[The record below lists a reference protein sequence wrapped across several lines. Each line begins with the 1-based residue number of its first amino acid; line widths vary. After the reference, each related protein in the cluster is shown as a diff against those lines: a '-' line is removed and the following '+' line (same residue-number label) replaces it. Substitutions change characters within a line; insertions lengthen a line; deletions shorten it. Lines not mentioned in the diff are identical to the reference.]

1 LGQPDLDVNSSLGS
15 ADPAFDAR
23 PTEISELFATDGPL
37 AQVIS
42 GFRSRPQQIA
52 MAKSVAAALE
62 NNSTLICEAGTGTG
76 KTLAYLLPAL
86 LCDRRVLISTAT
98 RNLQDQLYDHD
109 LPLLRKVVRTPFK
122 AALLKGR
129 SNYVCHHRLDQARGE
144 PGLDAELQHQRHAI
158 EEWLQS
164 TVSGDTAELSR
175 LPEDSPIWPLVTS
188 TIDNCL
194 GQECSHYDQCFVVK
208 ARRYAQDSDV
218 VVVNHHLL
226 LADLALREEGFG
238 ELLPGMDAIIV
249 DEAHQLA
256 ETASVFFSATL
267 SSRQLQDLVR
277 DATLARIAEAKDARE
292 IDKAALMV
300 EGGIK
305 RLRTTFSA
313 ANNRVPWHQIETRPA
328 FQLSLERLGAALS
341 NLHQLLEFHSERGKR
356 LGAALRRC
364 DVLKEKLV
372 LFNEIGD
379 QQSQRVRWIELRG
392 RGFLF
397 HATPV
402 ELGTEFQRRSQSNG
416 ATWLFV
422 SATLAVQGR
431 FDHFEHQLG
440 IEDAEHLLWD
450 SPYDYRKQSLL
461 YFPGIAHEP
470 NDPRYLPAFL
480 AAALPV
486 LQASRGRAFMLFTSH
501 RALQEAHGFL
511 KQQIDFPLFVQGK
524 APRSALLEGF
534 RRAGNAVLLGT
545 SSFWEGV
552 DVRGDAL
559 SCVIIDRL
567 PFAAPDDPVLQARN
581 KALRERGLNPFWED
595 QLPAAVIALK
605 QGVGRLIRDED
616 DRGVLMIG
624 DPRIRTRRYGRAFL
638 DSLPPMRRTE
648 DLQDVQAFFNER

>member
-1 LGQPDLDVNSSLGS
+1 MSSSLS
-15 ADPAFDAR
+15 SPDPACDA
-23 PTEISELFATDGPL
+23 TLAEISELFAADGPL
-37 AQVIS
+37 ARVIN

-52 MAKSVAAALE
+52 MAQRLAHALE
-62 NNSTLICEAGTGTG
+62 TATTLICEAGTGTG

-86 LCDRRVLISTAT
+86 LTDRRVLISTAT
-98 RNLQDQLYDHD
+98 RTLQDQLYDRD
-109 LPLLRKVVRTPFK
+109 LPLLRQVVRVPFK

-129 SNYVCHHRLDQARGE
+129 SNYVCLHRLEQARGE
-144 PGLDAELQHQRHAI
+144 PGLDAELQHQRQTI
-158 EEWLQS
+158 EEWSQA
-164 TVSGDTAELSR
+164 TIWGDTVELAQ

-188 TIDNCL
+188 TTDNCL

-208 ARRYAQDSDV
+208 ARRHAQDSDI

-256 ETASVFFSATL
+256 ETASIFFSATL
-267 SSRQLQDLVR
+267 SSRQLQDLAR
-277 DATLARIAEAKDARE
+277 DAAVARVEEAKEALA
-292 IDKAALMV
+292 IDNAALALD
-300 EGGIK
+300 GCIK
-305 RLRTTFSA
+305 RLRIAVSA
-313 ANNRVPWHQIETRPA
+313 QNSRVPWQLARTRPSFEQA
-328 FQLSLERLGAALS
+328 MERLESELS
-341 NLHQLLEFHSERGKR
+341 NLHGLLELHAERGKR
-356 LGAALRRC
+356 LSAAQRRC
-364 DVLKEKLV
+364 AVLRERLALFRDVD
-372 LFNEIGD
+372 D
-379 QQSQRVRWIELRG
+379 QQLERVCWIELRG

-397 HATPV
+397 HTTPV
-402 ELGTEFQRRSQSNG
+402 ELGTEFQRRAQSYG
-416 ATWLFV
+416 ASWVFV

-440 IEDAEHLLWD
+440 ITDADQALWD
-450 SPYDYRKQSLL
+450 SPYDYPKQSLL
-461 YFPGIAHEP
+461 YFPGIPHEP
-470 NDPRYLPAFL
+470 NDARYLPAFL
-480 AAALPV
+480 DAALPV
-486 LQASRGRAFMLFTSH
+486 LAASQGRAFMLFTSH
-501 RALQEAHGFL
+501 RALQEARTTL
-511 KQQIDFPLFVQGK
+511 EQRIEFPLFVQGE

-534 RRAGNAVLLGT
+534 RNAGNAVLLGT

-552 DVRGDAL
+552 DVRGSAL

-567 PFAAPDDPVLQARN
+567 PFAAPDDPVLQARSR
-581 KALRERGLNPFWED
+581 ALRERGLNPFWED

-648 DLQDVQAFFNER
+648 DLQDVRDFFSNQQP